1 MAKHKSPGKEKDKG
15 SQLVLRVEK
24 SERAA
29 FIKVCKHLDTSAA
42 REIRRFMREFVAAHA
57 QSAPVEMLAAE
68 DAISPDELIA
78 PVAATAVPAEAE
90 IAATLTEPVAS
101 DATFGEAAHESTSK
115 PRKTCRRTPQ

>member
-24 SERAA
+24 SERTA
-29 FIKVCKHLDTSAA
+29 FIKLCKQLDTSAA

-57 QSAPVEMLAAE
+57 QPAPVEMLATE

-78 PVAATAVPAEAE
+78 PGAVPAEAE
-90 IAATLTEPVAS
+90 IAAAVTEPVAS
-101 DATFGEAAHESTSK
+101 DATSVEAAPDDTAK
-115 PRKTCRRTPQ
+115 PRKPRRRAPQ